1 MIFDMLA
8 SSIVRLRKN
17 VLTSLYLVQSLVLAS
32 ASSKRRK
39 NLLLS
44 IVHSGKPSHLEPKR
58 SRRETL
64 WAKMAPRV

>member
-17 VLTSLYLVQSLVLAS
+17 VLTSLYLVQSLVRAS
-32 ASSKRRK
+32 ASSRRRK

-44 IVHSGKPSHLEPKR
+44 TVHSGKPSHLEPKR
-58 SRRETL
+58 
-64 WAKMAPRV
+64 